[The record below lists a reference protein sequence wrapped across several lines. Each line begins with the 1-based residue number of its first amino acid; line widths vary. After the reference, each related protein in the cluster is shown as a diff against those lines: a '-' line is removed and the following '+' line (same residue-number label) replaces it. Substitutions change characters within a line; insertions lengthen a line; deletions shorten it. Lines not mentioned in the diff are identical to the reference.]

1 MSHRLTMTAL
11 VTQKSQNSTFFMV
24 KWQKKDDFS
33 CVFQKFFIP
42 LQPKRQKTHRR
53 RFGPGTGM
61 IIANA
66 TNL

>member
-1 MSHRLTMTAL
+1 VTKAVMHMSHRLTMTAL

-42 LQPKRQKTHRR
+42 LQPKK
-53 RFGPGTGM
+53 M

>member
-11 VTQKSQNSTFFMV
+11 VTQKSQNSIFFMV

-42 LQPKRQKTHRR
+42 LQPKK
-53 RFGPGTGM
+53 M